1 MSDQI
6 LMSEMTWVDYAE
18 RLEKSETVVYL
29 PVGAVEQHG
38 PHLPLGT
45 DWMLALAVAKG
56 AASRTKG
63 IVASP
68 LSYGY
73 KSQCYSGGGNHFVGT
88 TSLDGHTLS
97 SVVSDVLKE
106 VARHG
111 ARQICLVDIHFEN
124 HWFITEGCDL
134 ASRELQRSG
143 YGKVRMIKPR
153 LDAICDMDMIT
164 SFYEPGT
171 FPGMALEHA
180 GKVETSIMLYLYPEL
195 VHQDR
200 YPEPLIAKV
209 PPYDEYPINPQGVPE
224 SGALAPVGDAS
235 VEMGQALYE
244 DLVDGFVRC
253 VRSAF

>member
-1 MSDQI
+1 MSD
-6 LMSEMTWVDYAE
+6 MTWVDYAE
-18 RLEKSETVVYL
+18 RLAKPETVIYL

-56 AASRTKG
+56 AAAPTSG

-68 LSYGY
+68 LTYGY
-73 KSQCYSGGGNHFVGT
+73 KSQCHSGGGNHFAGT

-97 SVVSDVLKE
+97 SLVCDVLRE
-106 VARHG
+106 FARHG
-111 ARQICLVDIHFEN
+111 ARQICIVDIHFEN

-143 YGKVRMIKPR
+143 HDDVRIIKPR
-153 LDAICDMDMIT
+153 LDAICDMDMIM

-180 GKVETSIMLYLYPEL
+180 GKAETSIMLYLHPEYVRTEL
-195 VHQDR
+195 
-200 YPEPLIAKV
+200 YPEPVLADV
-209 PPYDEYPINPQGVPE
+209 PPYDEYPINPEGVPE
-224 SGALAPVGDAS
+224 TGVLAPVADAS
-235 VEMGQALYE
+235 VEMGQALYQ
-244 DLVDGFVRC
+244 DLVDGFIRC
-253 VRSAF
+253 VKSAF